1 MFKVSELV
9 KATQGKL
16 IQGDPRKITGGIST
30 DSRKLKS
37 GEVFLAIKGDNF
49 NGHDFIARAALLK
62 AGCIICERVK
72 GVIPPAIAVIRVA
85 DTTIALGD
93 IARFARLKFSLPVI
107 AVTGSNGKTTT
118 KDMLAWVLSGS
129 GKTLKN
135 EGSRNNH
142 IGLPQTLLKVCAK
155 DRYAV
160 LEIGTN
166 HFGEVKYLSDICL
179 PQVGVITNV
188 GHAHLEFFKD
198 LKGVFKEK
206 SSLLDNL
213 KGARIAVL
221 NADDSHLR
229 RLTAAPARNKLPVF
243 SFAINSPADFKASS
257 VRIEGNRV
265 SFKVNGKFPFLLDT
279 PGRHNIYNALAAV
292 AIGRIFGLSYARISK
307 RLAAFTFPKGRL
319 KAIRVR
325 GLNFIDDTYNANPL
339 SLYRSLETLND
350 MRAAGRKVLVLG
362 DMLELGAQKES
373 LHKEIAGSITNIC
386 DIFIACGKLACLA
399 AAAAEKNGFK
409 KENIFCC
416 SNSLKAR
423 KLVFQNGLLCKD
435 DLILVKGS
443 RGMHMEEVFKV

>member
-9 KATQGKL
+9 KATNGQL
-16 IQGDPRKITGGIST
+16 IQGSPEKVASGVCT
-30 DSRKLKS
+30 DSRNLKA

-49 NGHDFIARAALLK
+49 NGHDFIAKAARLK
-62 AGCIICERVK
+62 AGCIICEGKPCAV
-72 GVIPPAIAVIRVA
+72 PAGIAVIKVA
-85 DTTIALGD
+85 DTTKALGD
-93 IARFARLKFSLPVI
+93 IARFERLKFSLPVI

-118 KDMLAWVLSGS
+118 KDMIAWVLSGQARL
-129 GKTLKN
+129 LKN
-135 EGSRNNH
+135 EGTKNNH
-142 IGLPQTLLKVCAK
+142 IGLPQALLKVTGK
-155 DRYAV
+155 DQFAV

-179 PQVGVITNV
+179 AQVGVITNI

-198 LKGVFKEK
+198 LEGVFKEK
-206 SSLLDNL
+206 TSLLDNL
-213 KGARIAVL
+213 KGPRIAVL
-221 NADDSHLR
+221 NADDAYLA
-229 RLTAAPARNKLPVF
+229 RLTSAQERNKLTVF
-243 SFAINSPADFKASS
+243 SFGINNHADFKASAI
-257 VRIEGNRV
+257 RIKDNRIF
-265 SFKVNGKFPFLLDT
+265 FKVNGKGQFSLNT

-292 AIGRIFGLSYARISK
+292 AIGRIFGLTYAQISS
-307 RLAAFTFPKGRL
+307 RLRSFTFPKGRL
-319 KAIRVR
+319 NLIQSR

-339 SLYRSLETLND
+339 SLQRSLETLKEMNTI
-350 MRAAGRKVLVLG
+350 GRKVFVMG

-386 DIFIACGKLACLA
+386 DIFIACGRLARLA
-399 AAAAEKNGFK
+399 AAAAIKKGFK

-423 KLVFQNGLLCKD
+423 KLVFKKAFLRKD